1 MQNNA
6 GSGDPSNPVMTR
18 GRLRDLIAVH
28 LRRHSDI
35 REVNYVKPSVG
46 DTLGMSVTATDA
58 ERFRLWIAR
67 DHEVRS

>member
-1 MQNNA
+1 
-6 GSGDPSNPVMTR
+6 
-18 GRLRDLIAVH
+18 
-28 LRRHSDI
+28 
-35 REVNYVKPSVG
+35 VNYFKPSVG

>member
-28 LRRHSDI
+28 LRRHEDI
-35 REVNYVKPSVG
+35 WEVHYVKPSVS
-46 DTLGMSVTATDA
+46 DALGLSVTATDA
-58 ERFRLWIAR
+58 ERFRVWIAR
-67 DHEVRS
+67 DHEIRS